1 MKRKTI
7 AKKEKTITKM
17 SVCTLMLCAALCL
30 GACGSDADGTPN
42 ASTLKNP
49 ASEETQEQEID
60 ISDKN
65 AEPSIEDENQETT
78 INTDTNSDA
87 ETDTTVSDVTSGIS
101 IALESEEKYLVTESG
116 ITYLSLYCTYP
127 IVSIEGNED
136 AAAKINEDIRSH
148 VEPFMSD
155 TYEWLTNDLQYL
167 LEDDPEL
174 TDTYYTAEKS
184 YRVARADDKVISFAV
199 VTYEYLGGA
208 HGMPVSSSY
217 NYDTKTGELIAF
229 DELSDNPDSFHA
241 DTLAYNQKLAAT
253 EAYSER
259 MFSSDDIT
267 NGTLENVLYD
277 DGTWCLAT
285 YGLVFV
291 SDPYLLG
298 PYAAGAIEFI
308 IPYYALA
315 DMGLKEDYAY
325 TDRQIVSVQEQE
337 PYSID
342 INGDGDEDSI
352 QFYSEYTADENG
364 NYNLSVHLI
373 INDVDFGQSG
383 DDELKEIMSQYLS
396 DGFFLYDLN
405 VDDDYL
411 ELVFLT
417 GEMQKNYYVGYS
429 NFYRY
434 TKDGSLIYLGRVQ
447 GDVPDPTLSYFEL
460 ENDNE

>member
-7 AKKEKTITKM
+7 TKI
-17 SVCTLMLCAALCL
+17 SVCTVIMCASLCL
-30 GACGSDADGTPN
+30 GACGADANETPDT
-42 ASTLKNP
+42 STPENP

-60 ISDKN
+60 ISEENSK
-65 AEPSIEDENQETT
+65 PSAGDENQESG
-78 INTDTNSDA
+78 IDSDA
-87 ETDTTVSDVTSGIS
+87 NIDTENDTTVSDVTSGVS
-101 IALESEEKYLVTESG
+101 IVLESEEKHLVTESG
-116 ITYLSLYCTYP
+116 ITYLTLGCTYP

-136 AAAKINEDIRSH
+136 AAAKINEDIHSH
-148 VEPFMSD
+148 IDPFMSETE
-155 TYEWLTNDLQYL
+155 TYEWLTDDLQYL
-167 LEDDPEL
+167 LEYDPEL

-229 DELSDNPDSFHA
+229 DELSDDPDSFHA

-315 DMGLKEDYAY
+315 DMGLKDDYAY
-325 TDRQIVSVQEQE
+325 TDRQIVSVQEKE

-342 INGDGDEDSI
+342 LNGDGNEDSI
-352 QFYSEYTADENG
+352 QFYSEYTVDENG

-383 DDELKEIMSQYLS
+383 YDELKEIMSQYLS

-417 GEMQKNYYVGYS
+417 GEMEKNYYVGYS

-434 TKDGSLIYLGRVQ
+434 TKDGSLIYLGRVR

>member
-1 MKRKTI
+1 MNRKTI
-7 AKKEKTITKM
+7 TRISACSLIM
-17 SVCTLMLCAALCL
+17 CAALCF
-30 GACGSDADGTPN
+30 GACGADADKSSDASTPE
-42 ASTLKNP
+42 NP
-49 ASEETQEQEID
+49 ASQETQEQEID
-60 ISDKN
+60 VSEEN
-65 AEPSIEDENQETT
+65 AEPSIEDENQETN
-78 INTDTNSDA
+78 INTDTYSDA
-87 ETDTTVSDVTSGIS
+87 ETDITVSDVTSGVS
-101 IALESEEKYLVTESG
+101 IVLESEEKYLVTESG
-116 ITYLSLYCTYP
+116 ITYLTLGCTYP

-136 AAAKINEDIRSH
+136 AAAKINEDIHSH
-148 VEPFMSD
+148 VDPFMSETE
-155 TYEWLTNDLQYL
+155 TYEWLTDDLQYL
-167 LEDDPEL
+167 LEYDPEL

-208 HGMPVSSSY
+208 HGMPISSSY
-217 NYDTKTGELIAF
+217 NYDTRTGKLIAF

-253 EAYSER
+253 EAYSAR

-325 TDRQIVSVQEQE
+325 TDRQIISVQEQG

-342 INGDGDEDSI
+342 INGDGAEDSM

-373 INDVDFGQSG
+373 INGIDFGQSD

-405 VDDDYL
+405 VEDDYL

-417 GEMQKNYYVGYS
+417 GEMEKNNYVGYS

-434 TKDGSLIYLGRVQ
+434 TKDGSLVYLGRVR

-460 ENDNE
+460 ER

>member
-7 AKKEKTITKM
+7 TKM
-17 SVCTLMLCAALCL
+17 FVCTLIMCAALCL
-30 GACGSDADGTPN
+30 GACGADTKETTDTPTHE
-42 ASTLKNP
+42 AP
-49 ASEETQEQEID
+49 ASGETQEQEID
-60 ISDKN
+60 ISKEN
-65 AEPSIEDENQETT
+65 TEPSIGDENQE
-78 INTDTNSDA
+78 NSSGTDTNNGA
-87 ETDTTVSDVTSGIS
+87 ETDITVSDVTSCVS
-101 IALESEEKYLVTESG
+101 IVIESEEKHLVTESG
-116 ITYLSLYCTYP
+116 ITYLTMSCTYP

-148 VEPFMSD
+148 VEPFMSETE
-155 TYEWLTNDLQYL
+155 TYAWLTDDLQYL
-167 LEDDPEL
+167 LEYDPEL

-229 DELSDNPDSFHA
+229 DELSDDPDSFHA

-253 EAYSER
+253 ETYSTR

-315 DMGLKEDYAY
+315 EMGLKEDYAY
-325 TDRQIVSVQEQE
+325 TDRQIVSVQENE

-342 INGDGDEDSI
+342 INGDGNEDSI
-352 QFYSEYTADENG
+352 QFYSEYTVDENG

-383 DDELKEIMSQYLS
+383 DDVLKEIMSQYLS

-417 GEMQKNYYVGYS
+417 GEMEKNYYVGYS

-434 TKDGSLIYLGRVQ
+434 TKDGSLVYLGRVQ

-460 ENDNE
+460 ESDSE